1 MATGTTDVQDV
12 TQPSTSAPPSRP
24 IAAPAAVSV
33 PARSLGLSLWR
44 RRQPVALAAGRG
56 SLRAAL
62 MPIGVMTLI
71 ALAAPLLATHSSL
84 DITSVG
90 PFHAPSPSYPLGTD
104 EVGRDI
110 FSRVLYGIRES
121 WLSALG
127 VIVVGATFGALVGA
141 VAGAFGGLLDMV
153 LMRMT
158 DLFLALPAPVIAIAV
173 IASIGPSLFHTLIA
187 LSVVWWPWYARI
199 VRAEVRAHAARPHA
213 DAARLAG
220 VSRARLVLRHLLPAA
235 LAPVIVTMSL
245 DVGNLIL
252 ALASLSFIGL
262 GAPPPAPELGA
273 MSAQGLEYLLA
284 YWWVPIAPAA
294 AAALLALVAN
304 LLGDRANRRLN
315 HGRT

>member
-1 MATGTTDVQDV
+1 MAMGPTDLQRI
-12 TQPSTSAPPSRP
+12 APPP
-24 IAAPAAVSV
+24 APAPAAATAGSPGGV
-33 PARSLGLSLWR
+33 ALRLWGR
-44 RRQPVALAAGRG
+44 RRPVALGSGAGSVR
-56 SLRAAL
+56 SAL
-62 MPIGVMTLI
+62 MPIAVMTAI
-71 ALAAPLLATHSSL
+71 CVAAPLLATHSAL
-84 DITSVG
+84 DVTSAG
-90 PFHAPSPSYPLGTD
+90 PFHAPSFAYPFGTD
-104 EVGRDI
+104 EIGRDI

-121 WLSALG
+121 WLSAVG
-127 VIVVGATFGALVGA
+127 VIAVGAAFGALVGA
-141 VAGAFGGLLDMV
+141 LAGAFGGLVDMV
-153 LMRMT
+153 LMRIT

-173 IASIGPSLFHTLIA
+173 IASIGPSLFHTLLA

-220 VSRARLVLRHLLPAA
+220 VSKARLVLRHLLPAA
-235 LAPVIVTMSL
+235 LTPVVVTMSL

-273 MSAQGLEYLLA
+273 MSSQGLEYLLA

-304 LLGDRANRRLN
+304 LLGDRANRRLDQ
-315 HGRT
+315 GRT